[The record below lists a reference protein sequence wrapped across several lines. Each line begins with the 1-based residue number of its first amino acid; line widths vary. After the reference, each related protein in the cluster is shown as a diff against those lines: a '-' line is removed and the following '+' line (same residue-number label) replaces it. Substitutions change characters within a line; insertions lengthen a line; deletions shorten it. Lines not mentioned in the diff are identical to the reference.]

1 MDVISSKNVM
11 HIVKKTLNLID
22 GRLINHGE
30 RVSYLMYKMLSFEG
44 IYTREEILQITITSM
59 LHDIGAYKIEELND
73 MLMFETRNVWR
84 HSVYGY
90 LFLKYLSPLSEYAD
104 MVLYHHLDFSK
115 LKYIGS
121 EYKDLAVKL
130 NLADRIDVYLNHY
143 EEKDLTNFLLDK
155 RDTKISSEAKE
166 LFIKVNKELDILGN
180 IKNET
185 YLEEM
190 NQVYEEIIYTAKEKE
205 MFLSMLIYS
214 IDFRSEYT
222 VMHTI
227 TTVSAADEIGRLM
240 GLNDLELKHLHF
252 GALLHDIGKISTP
265 TQILEAPGKLTD
277 EEMII
282 MKNHV
287 KMSEYILKDYIKED
301 ILEIAIRHHEK
312 IDGSGYYR
320 QLKGE
325 DLTRPQRILAV
336 ADIVSALCGKRSY
349 KNSFHKEKIL
359 SILKRDKEMGKL
371 CPDVV
376 DTVTDNFDDIMLN
389 VNIFTEEPIRI
400 YSEIRD
406 KYNIL
411 YEDLHNLEGL

>member
-287 KMSEYILKDYIKED
+287 KMSEYILNDYIKED

>member
-1 MDVISSKNVM
+1 
-11 HIVKKTLNLID
+11 
-22 GRLINHGE
+22 
-30 RVSYLMYKMLSFEG
+30 
-44 IYTREEILQITITSM
+44 M

-287 KMSEYILKDYIKED
+287 KMSEYTLKDYIKED